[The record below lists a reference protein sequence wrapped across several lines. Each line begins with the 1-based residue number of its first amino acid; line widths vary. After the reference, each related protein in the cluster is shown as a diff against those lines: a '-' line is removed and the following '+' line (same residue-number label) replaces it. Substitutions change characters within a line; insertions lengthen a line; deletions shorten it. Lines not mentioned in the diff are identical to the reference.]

1 MKRHGVDEAQI
12 SGAFG
17 TIASHDEG
25 ARRGLRA
32 RFFTLLAII
41 GPGLIVM
48 IGDNDA
54 GGVST
59 YAQAGQNFGYSLLWT
74 LPLLIP
80 VLVVNQE
87 MVARLGVVTGM
98 GHGRLIRER
107 IGRRWGNVAISS
119 ILVLNF
125 LIIITEFIG
134 ISLSMR
140 YFGVSP
146 YVSVPIAVL
155 ALFAVTAT
163 GSFRRWERFMMLFVA
178 LNFFVVPLVLRSH
191 AAAGAIVHGLSH
203 PGIRGGTSSAGV
215 LLIISIIGTTVA
227 PWQLYFQE
235 SNIVDKRITPRW
247 LNYERLDT
255 IIGSFIVVVV
265 ATVLIAITAAGLSGH
280 GGTNAFTSSLDVA
293 RGLRRYVGHDA
304 GAFFAI
310 VLLNAS
316 VIGAAVVTLASSY
329 AVGDLSSRFNKG
341 LNVPLREAK
350 GFYGVFAG
358 LLVVAGVVTLL
369 PGAPLGLITL
379 AVQALCGL
387 MLPTTTIFVLLLAND
402 REALGP
408 WVNPKWLNILAVI
421 IVVVLVVLS
430 VVMMVSTLF
439 SSVNVVSLLTWSGL
453 VAGAGLVVGL
463 PLGLRRARPK
473 ATYDVDRLDWRMP
486 RLALLETPV
495 PSRARRVLLIANA
508 VYLGTAGLLLVV
520 RIVQLATS

>member
-1 MKRHGVDEAQI
+1 MKREGLDQAQI

-17 TIASHDEG
+17 TIASHDQAG
-25 ARRGLRA
+25 RRGLRA
-32 RFFTLLAII
+32 RTLTLLAII

-119 ILVLNF
+119 ILLLNF

-146 YVSVPIAVL
+146 YVSVPVAVA

-178 LNFFVVPLVLRSH
+178 LNFLVVPLLLRAH
-191 AAAGAIVHGLSH
+191 VAAGAIAHGLAH

-265 ATVLIAITAAGLSGH
+265 ATILIAITAAGLSGH

-293 RGLRRYVGHDA
+293 RGLRRYVGHGA

-310 VLLNAS
+310 ILLNAS

-329 AVGDLSSRFNKG
+329 AVGDLSNRFNKG

-350 GFYGVFAG
+350 GFYGIFAG
-358 LLVVAGVVTLL
+358 LLVLAGVVTLL

-408 WVNPKWLNILAVI
+408 WVNPKWLNVVAVV

-430 VVMMVSTLF
+430 VVMMISTLF
-439 SSVNVVSLLTWSGL
+439 SSIN
-453 VAGAGLVVGL
+453 VVGL
-463 PLGLRRARPK
+463 LVWASVLAALGLLVGLPIGLSRARPP
-473 ATYDVDRLDWRMP
+473 AVYDVARLDWRMP
-486 RLALLETPV
+486 RLALLETPR
-495 PSRARRVLLIANA
+495 PSRARRVLLIAN
-508 VYLGTAGLLLVV
+508 GTSLAAAGLLLVV
-520 RIVQLATS
+520 RVVQLAPS

>member
-1 MKRHGVDEAQI
+1 MKREAFDEAQI

-17 TIASHDEG
+17 TIAGHDEG

-32 RFFTLLAII
+32 RFMTLLAII

-146 YVSVPIAVL
+146 YVSVPLAVL
-155 ALFAVTAT
+155 ALFAVTAS

-178 LNFFVVPLVLRSH
+178 LNFFVVPLLLRSH
-191 AAAGAIVHGLSH
+191 VATGAIVHGLSH

-247 LNYERLDT
+247 LNYERIDT
-255 IIGSFIVVVV
+255 IIGSFVVVVV
-265 ATVLIAITAAGLSGH
+265 ATILIAITAAGLSGH

-358 LLVVAGVVTLL
+358 LLVVAGVATLL

-402 REALGP
+402 RVALGP
-408 WVNPKWLNILAVI
+408 WVNPKWLNVIAVI
-421 IVVVLVVLS
+421 IVVVLVDLS

-439 SSVNVVSLLTWSGL
+439 SSINVVSLLTWSSV

-463 PLGLRRARPK
+463 PLGLRRARP
-473 ATYDVDRLDWRMP
+473 AAAYDVDRLDWRMP
-486 RLALLETPV
+486 RLALLETPT
-495 PSRARRVLLIANA
+495 PSRARRVLLIANG
-508 VYLGTAGLLLVV
+508 VYLGVAGVLLVV